1 MANRSIV
8 RGGARQAVF
17 YKVRSRTDAAR
28 GVRLVS
34 PSSQLSIRN
43 NDNRVNSNSRLRA
56 AAISAAET
64 QTQPKHHAQSEAA
77 QLDEK
82 ANEITKKAAG
92 QLIARN
98 YLAKKWRWQTIIP

>member
-8 RGGARQAVF
+8 RGGACRAVF
-17 YKVRSRTDAAR
+17 YKVRSRTDAER

-43 NDNRVNSNSRLRA
+43 NDNRVNSNSRIRA
-56 AAISAAET
+56 AAIAVAET
-64 QTQPKHHAQSEAA
+64 RTQTKHHAQSEAA

-82 ANEITKKAAG
+82 ANEIAKKAAG
-92 QLIARN
+92 QLIVRN
-98 YLAKKWRWQTIIP
+98 YPVKKWR